1 MNENPNPV
9 VYEESEVPKELDDE
23 HLQGLREYI
32 YDIIRSIQDPE
43 HPHTLEEL
51 RVVQEGHVYVK
62 HENNRDSVVV
72 WFTPTVP
79 HCSLATMIGL
89 CIRHK
94 IESIAEDIKVDVVVK
109 PGSHNTDAQITK
121 QLNDKERVAAALDN
135 PTLRDTVERLIKPP
149 LDQQ

>member
-1 MNENPNPV
+1 
-9 VYEESEVPKELDDE
+9 
-23 HLQGLREYI
+23 
-32 YDIIRSIQDPE
+32 
-43 HPHTLEEL
+43 
-51 RVVQEGHVYVK
+51 
-62 HENNRDSVVV
+62 
-72 WFTPTVP
+72 
-79 HCSLATMIGL
+79 MIGL